1 MPLNIQLLQRIVDLH
16 GHNFLVHCLHN
27 AAVQDIRGLRHS
39 CVTDKNIKVLAAVN
53 LKVTTRNVF
62 LLWRRSLSRCFSS
75 TANLSTCS
83 RQELS
88 GGTGCPRW
96 VKSWRICGCWSL
108 NSGTSATR
116 KASTNLPLK
125 YFFKIG
131 MKVCCRF
138 SAVFT
143 VVESSF
149 LCFADDWWLSTLKH
163 FSQLTVWQQR
173 MQNRSPVGFAR
184 NSFGNSL
191 SYCSDLLFA
200 RTGTFGILSM

>member
-1 MPLNIQLLQRIVDLH
+1 MLQSKTYMVSGTAVSSIRILRCLLPLISL
-16 GHNFLVHCLHN
+16 
-27 AAVQDIRGLRHS
+27 S
-39 CVTDKNIKVLAAVN
+39 S
-53 LKVTTRNVF
+53 TTRNIF

-75 TANLSTCS
+75 TANLSTYL

-88 GGTGCPRW
+88 DGTGCPRW
-96 VKSWRICGCWSL
+96 VKSWWICGCWSL
-108 NSGTSATR
+108 NSGISAAR
-116 KASTNLPLK
+116 KASTNLLLK
-125 YFFKIG
+125 FFFKIG

-149 LCFADDWWLSTLKH
+149 LCFADDWWLSALKH

-184 NSFGNSL
+184 NSE
-191 SYCSDLLFA
+191 
-200 RTGTFGILSM
+200 ILSHTAVTYCLHVLELLASWVCRMSYLSRLVKITDAI